1 MHPNVNQHVSFDKPN
16 APEFQPESFFPLPP
30 EFQPAGF
37 LPLLPEFEPA
47 RFLPLTS
54 TRISSSTFFFHLLPP
69 VLQPARFIPLTS
81 TRISTSKFP
90 STNFHPN
97 FNQQTVLPYSPTAPP
112 ENLLADAA
120 LNSDVRATSPPT
132 TLTDGPEGGGDS
144 GGGGEGGGVEFSCP
158 ARICDCYVL
167 RPERKIWLN
176 CTVPRLQGTEQQR
189 ALFKSIPPRGSA
201 LITVT

>member
-16 APEFQPESFFPLPP
+16 AAEFQPASFFPLPP

-37 LPLLPEFEPA
+37 LPLLPEFHPA
-47 RFLPLTS
+47 CFPS
-54 TRISSSTFFFHLLPP
+54 TYFHPYCNQHFSFHLRPP
-69 VLQPARFIPLTS
+69 EFQPANFLQLTS

-90 STNFHPN
+90 STYFHPN
-97 FNQQTVLPYSPTAPP
+97 FSPKTVLLYSPTAPP

-132 TLTDGPEGGGDS
+132 TLTDGPAGGGDS
-144 GGGGEGGGVEFSCP
+144 GGGGGGVEFSCP
-158 ARICDCYVL
+158 AKICDCYVL

-189 ALFKSIPPRGSA
+189 ALFKSIPTRGSA